1 MVSIGV
7 TNKNHISAL
16 KKICENIAEVT
27 YITRSKDISKF
38 DVIVLSENGKI
49 QICNTVSTDT
59 FLIIDSDIISPLDIV
74 CQQKVY
80 IITYGLNSKATLTA
94 SSLDG
99 NQTFLCLQRT
109 VIDINNNEIEPQEF
123 SILKNDKYDVAELMS
138 IVATCIV
145 CGIPI
150 KKLSS
155 FMF

>member
-1 MVSIGV
+1 MVSVGV
-7 TNKNHISAL
+7 TNKNNISAL
-16 KKICENIAEVT
+16 KKICDNNAEVT
-27 YITRSKDISKF
+27 YLAKNKDISNF
-38 DVIVLSENGKI
+38 NIVVLSEKNKN
-49 QICNTVSTDT
+49 QICNTVSPDT

-80 IITYGLNSKATLTA
+80 LITYGLNSKATLTA

-99 NQTFLCLQRT
+99 NQMFLCLQRT

-123 SILKNDKYDVAELMS
+123 SILKNDKYDVAGLMS

-155 FMF
+155 FVF